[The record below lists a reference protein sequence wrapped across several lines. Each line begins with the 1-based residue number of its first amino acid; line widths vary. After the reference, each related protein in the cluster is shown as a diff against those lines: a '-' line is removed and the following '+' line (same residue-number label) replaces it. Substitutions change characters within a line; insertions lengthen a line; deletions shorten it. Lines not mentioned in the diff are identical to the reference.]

1 MTSQPIHIQDGN
13 TGTFIPIGLSLVDAN
28 SYAISTVAAQP
39 IQSYDAFG
47 RTRVASPTI
56 NFASNSGYGLE
67 PLVFETRTDGV
78 DNTAVWNANTRAVV
92 LTLTN
97 AGYVVRQSYAHI
109 IYQPGRSQF
118 LTLTGVIG
126 SAVPGAIKRVGQFD
140 AKNGLF
146 FEQGATGIFSVV
158 RRSSTSG
165 STVDVSIP
173 QSEWN
178 IDRLDGTGASGYT
191 LDVSKDNI
199 YIIDYGWLG
208 TATVRYG
215 LYIDG
220 NIIYVH
226 AMHHANILATSYMQ
240 TASLPFRYEISGTPA
255 SVATLQQICCASSSE
270 GGYIETP
277 AYKFSAVRELAAAVS
292 TASEAAIIALRP
304 KVTFEGIPNH
314 IRIRI
319 ADKDVTAI
327 TNPVRWAIRYYPPGV
342 ADPVTGGSW
351 VSANDQSGVEVN
363 ISGTAASIANSYAL
377 SQGFSITTGT
387 GGNARGSE
395 RTDFFQTTIL
405 TLSACALADSPLT
418 SNANGL
424 PAHIVL
430 TGLGASATAAAVLEW
445 EEVR

>member
-1 MTSQPIHIQDGN
+1 VTSQPIHIQDGN

-97 AGYVVRQSYAHI
+97 AGYVVRQSYTHI

-173 QSEWN
+173 Q
-178 IDRLDGTGASGYT
+178 
-191 LDVSKDNI
+191 
-199 YIIDYGWLG
+199 
-208 TATVRYG
+208 
-215 LYIDG
+215 
-220 NIIYVH
+220 
-226 AMHHANILATSYMQ
+226 
-240 TASLPFRYEISGTPA
+240 
-255 SVATLQQICCASSSE
+255 
-270 GGYIETP
+270 
-277 AYKFSAVRELAAAVS
+277 
-292 TASEAAIIALRP
+292 
-304 KVTFEGIPNH
+304 
-314 IRIRI
+314 
-319 ADKDVTAI
+319 
-327 TNPVRWAIRYYPPGV
+327 
-342 ADPVTGGSW
+342 
-351 VSANDQSGVEVN
+351 
-363 ISGTAASIANSYAL
+363 
-377 SQGFSITTGT
+377 
-387 GGNARGSE
+387 
-395 RTDFFQTTIL
+395 
-405 TLSACALADSPLT
+405 
-418 SNANGL
+418 
-424 PAHIVL
+424 
-430 TGLGASATAAAVLEW
+430 
-445 EEVR
+445 